1 MSNKLSTSVLRYLDV
16 NPVWTEEVNPER
28 WFISLALAV
37 TSVPPNLRPA
47 VAPSCDATFNTWV
60 SLGTPIVTT
69 PWAFWVTTLLL
80 ADWPNVTLLN
90 EDKIV
95 PVTRVPPTVRFP
107 EADMSVPEI
116 ADAVT
121 SPTSRLPVVV
131 KLLSENPTTLFVAVI
146 TSLFNV
152 NPPNNPLEPIL
163 KVPVVC
169 KPSFPKLIE
178 PVDDVNEPLLN
189 VKSAIWDP
197 ASAWTLPVIS
207 TFPLTDI
214 ESAETSPTSRL
225 PVVIRFSFPKLIS
238 PEADVIEPV
247 PSVISPTTEPEAA
260 VTVPVVVKLLELNE
274 IPFWPEDAIEP
285 SEIVISPNSP
295 LVVAD
300 TVVPEVIPA
309 VASTEPTLTAP
320 LVPIVLAPKL
330 IPPVLE
336 LIVPLPKVTL
346 PNLDELPPVIVPVAD
361 ILPVIVVSPEASVPV
376 VERLLLPNVIS
387 VLSDVIE
394 PSAKVISANFELIGA

>member
-1 MSNKLSTSVLRYLDV
+1 MVYLV
-16 NPVWTEEVNPER
+16 VRPVWTDEVNPER

-37 TSVPPNLRPA
+37 TNVPPNLRPA
-47 VAPSCDATFNTWV
+47 LAPSWEAMLRICV
-60 SLGTPIVTT
+60 SVGTPIVTT
-69 PWAFWVTTLLL
+69 PWALCVTTLLS
-80 ADWPNVTLLN
+80 ADWPNVTPVI
-90 EDKIV
+90 EDKV
-95 PVTRVPPTVRFP
+95 APVTSVPPTVKLP
-107 EADMSVPEI
+107 EAVTFVPEI

-121 SPTSRLPVVV
+121 SPTSILPEVDT
-131 KLLSENPTTLFVAVI
+131 LLSEKLITLLVAVI
-146 TSLFNV
+146 SSLLNV
-152 NPPNNPLEPIL
+152 NPPTKPEDPIL
-163 KVPVVC
+163 NSPVVLRFSSPKLSAPDEEVIEPLANVISPIIDPVAAWTVPVITE
-169 KPSFPKLIE
+169 L
-178 PVDDVNEPLLN
+178 
-189 VKSAIWDP
+189 
-197 ASAWTLPVIS
+197 
-207 TFPLTDI
+207 PLTERDVAVI
-214 ESAETSPTSRL
+214 PPDVKL
-225 PVVIRFSFPKLIS
+225 PVVIRSSLPKSIW
-238 PEADVIEPV
+238 PEADVSSPV
-247 PSVISPTTEPEAA
+247 PIVKSPITEPEAA

-309 VASTEPTLTAP
+309 VASTDPTLTAP
-320 LVPIVLAPKL
+320 LVPMVLAPKL

-376 VERLLLPNVIS
+376 VERLLLPNVIP